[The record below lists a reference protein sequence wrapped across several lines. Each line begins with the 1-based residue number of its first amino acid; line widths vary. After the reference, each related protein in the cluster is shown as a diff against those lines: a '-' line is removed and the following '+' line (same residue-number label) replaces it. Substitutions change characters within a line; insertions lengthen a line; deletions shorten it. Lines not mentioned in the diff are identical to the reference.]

1 MIDDVKNKR
10 DSHPEI
16 LVSEI
21 SDESLDD
28 AAYVNSQFGHNDQ
41 TEIAGS

>member
-1 MIDDVKNKR
+1 MIDDIKNKR

-28 AAYVNSQFGHNDQ
+28 AAYVNSQFGHIDQ